1 MKRLPRLFASLAA
14 AIALTGAAHAQAVQ
28 GLDGRWEGKIT
39 LPNGADLTG
48 VFRVETKNGVTTAVM
63 DSVEQGAR
71 DIPATVTRTDDKVVF
86 SVPTALLT
94 YSATLSAD
102 GKTLTGDLAQGG
114 GSVPYTMTQKPA
126 STVAALTGPAIAGLD
141 GAWEGPLSTIGG
153 NIPLIFRLSTA
164 GGKTTTLIDI
174 PLQNINGMAALASRD
189 GQTVTIDIRVIS
201 ATFVGELS
209 ADSKSISGTWSQGD
223 NSLPLVVTKQ

>member
-1 MKRLPRLFASLAA
+1 
-14 AIALTGAAHAQAVQ
+14 
-28 GLDGRWEGKIT
+28 
-39 LPNGADLTG
+39 
-48 VFRVETKNGVTTAVM
+48 
-63 DSVEQGAR
+63 
-71 DIPATVTRTDDKVVF
+71 
-86 SVPTALLT
+86 
-94 YSATLSAD
+94 
-102 GKTLTGDLAQGG
+102 
-114 GSVPYTMTQKPA
+114 
-126 STVAALTGPAIAGLD
+126 VAALTGPAIAGLD
-141 GAWEGPLSTIGG
+141 GAWEGTLSTIGG

-174 PLQNINGMAALASRD
+174 PLQNIDGMAALASRD